1 MNLAGPATRR
11 PPPLAGQSRAR
22 PAGAWTWVAAA
33 ASLVLALTAVSSRYR
48 LEQYSPRQLG
58 AYFRFLTARGPG
70 WPRVMRGYGIVVAGR
85 RQHPGLVAAL
95 RTLPGW
101 RVVYSGPDGLVAE
114 RLS

>member
-1 MNLAGPATRR
+1 MLGDDWSGPALLWRH
-11 PPPLAGQSRAR
+11 
-22 PAGAWTWVAAA
+22 PALFGRVGFDA
-33 ASLVLALTAVSSRYR
+33 R

-70 WPRVMRGYGIVVAGR
+70 WPRVMRGYGIVVADR

-114 RLS
+114 RVSRAIRAY